1 MISRCFHNLYLFA
14 KIRHGFFNLQKA
26 HCLAVS
32 QDGGNQTLWSGNSN
46 THVHKVIV
54 DDLVTL
60 DAGIDF
66 GYVLES
72 FARSLDEGWHESELD
87 AMLVE
92 NKVLVLFS
100 ELDDVT
106 EKVAGQGAERI
117 ETLVYMIPNIHN
129 TLPHIDFI
137 ESGEGSSSILRLFQS
152 FWNLASHS
160 RHFHTAF
167 CSNTRGCSRNDIFLF

>member
-1 MISRCFHNLYLFA
+1 
-14 KIRHGFFNLQKA
+14 
-26 HCLAVS
+26 
-32 QDGGNQTLWSGNSN
+32 
-46 THVHKVIV
+46 
-54 DDLVTL
+54 
-60 DAGIDF
+60 
-66 GYVLES
+66 
-72 FARSLDEGWHESELD
+72 
-87 AMLVE
+87 MLVE

-152 FWNLASHS
+152 F
-160 RHFHTAF
+160 
-167 CSNTRGCSRNDIFLF
+167 